1 MVPEAQAAENECSLM
16 RICLIVSSDVTTDSR
31 VMRHARTLGRRGHDV
46 IVLGPKSKETVS
58 EEETEY
64 FRIVR
69 VELRVRERLQRF
81 ANGIKSRHA
90 RIRET
95 MRGPTAIGPAS
106 PVSLL
111 RRLFRR
117 FSDIAILV
125 SHLLDMNIT
134 IAKACR
140 GLDADVYTSNNLDV
154 LLAGAIASSGGE
166 KKYLVYDAHE
176 LWTDMSVQMPLRAF
190 FYNLEK
196 ALIRR
201 ADAVMT
207 VNEFIALELARRYHI
222 RTPEVVHNCAERS
235 KIPLNAKHSTKV
247 IALYH
252 GVFSSD
258 RGLENLIASS
268 EYLEEDVLLLMR
280 GSGEIKT
287 KLKGLASSRGNCQFA
302 DPVPPDEVVLRAAE
316 ADVGIVPYLP
326 TNLNN
331 YFSSPNKLFE
341 YIQAG
346 IPVVASNLPFLSK
359 IIHEEDIGLTF
370 DPYDPRDIA
379 STINTV
385 TREHELKRLRQNVRR
400 AAEKWCW
407 ESEEKKLLHIYERL
421 REC

>member
-1 MVPEAQAAENECSLM
+1 
-16 RICLIVSSDVTTDSR
+16 
-31 VMRHARTLGRRGHDV
+31 
-46 IVLGPKSKETVS
+46 
-58 EEETEY
+58 
-64 FRIVR
+64 
-69 VELRVRERLQRF
+69 
-81 ANGIKSRHA
+81 
-90 RIRET
+90 
-95 MRGPTAIGPAS
+95 
-106 PVSLL
+106 
-111 RRLFRR
+111 
-117 FSDIAILV
+117 
-125 SHLLDMNIT
+125 MNIT

-421 REC
+421 GEY